1 MKVISIVLAILLSSL
16 LLVLIP
22 VSSVVYSLNASILKP
37 YHSQSYFV
45 ESGIYPELKQKLKLN
60 ILGYKNQEEE
70 NKASLLDSVRNKI
83 FNKAF
88 DSVVTDN
95 FVTLKMSTLQNSFWD
110 YMTDKSNHIAAIPI
124 PELSAALTK
133 LVDQQILPTL
143 VKQQMKEQLK
153 KNLADSLD
161 IIQLMDIQTKKLE
174 NTKEKYLLFK
184 REAWLVYFLMFI
196 VLALS
201 VLLSYLRKCRIKW
214 IGVCLTVGGMIT
226 MLIWIPKVLYL
237 QNISISDDMQD
248 LSRGINQL
256 AAVASNDFMLHLS
269 IASAIAILIGLA
281 VILLSPRKK
290 VNKTDSHHF

>member
-16 LLVLIP
+16 LLILIP
-22 VSSVVYSLNASILKP
+22 VSSVVFSANASILKP

-45 ESGIYPELKQKLKLN
+45 ESGIYPELKQKLKLS

-70 NKASLLDSVRNKI
+70 NKASLLDSIRNKI

-88 DSVVTDN
+88 DSVVTDD
-95 FVTLKMSTLQNSFWD
+95 FVALKMFTLQNSFWD

-133 LVDQQILPTL
+133 LIDQQILPTL

-153 KNLADSLD
+153 KNLADSID

-201 VLLSYLRKCRIKW
+201 VLLSYLRKYRIKW
-214 IGVCLTVGGMIT
+214 IGVCMTVGGMIT
-226 MLIWIPKVLYL
+226 MLIWIPKVRYL
-237 QNISISDDMQD
+237 QNIPISDDMQD

-256 AAVASNDFMLHLS
+256 AAAASNDFMLQLS
-269 IASAIAILIGLA
+269 IAAAIAILIGLA
-281 VILLSPRKK
+281 VIWLSPR
-290 VNKTDSHHF
+290 NADSSQK